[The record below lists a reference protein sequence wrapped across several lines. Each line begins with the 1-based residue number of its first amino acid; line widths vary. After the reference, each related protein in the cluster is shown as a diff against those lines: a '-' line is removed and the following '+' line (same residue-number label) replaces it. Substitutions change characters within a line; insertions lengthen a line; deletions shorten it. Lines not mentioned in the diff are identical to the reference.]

1 MVTVSDSEK
10 DYIECSVSDIDLFT
24 PTSVQYE
31 IESGRNGGIL
41 PITKLKGTNR
51 VCY

>member
-1 MVTVSDSEK
+1 MVTGSDSEK

-31 IESGRNGGIL
+31 IESGRIL